1 MTQSNSH
8 LHHRRTPSSNGSKV
22 RTSRPA
28 LHRKGTYS
36 VNHSISKLGSGQ
48 VRRPEPESDHQP
60 DMAASFLNFC
70 AMCERQI
77 TVPDNSLLYCSERY
91 SYSFSLISY
100 LSLCLGTHFGLIS
113 PQSPLL
119 NGHLLTLF
127 ICSCRRKDSHK
138 PLSASF
144 PSSSSIPY
152 SRSPPTSPLISFRM
166 LVAPMTP
173 TKLPAK
179 STLAAGIPTDFHNSK
194 VDQDPSEWKPVIPAA
209 HSSTGSL
216 ASTEAWHYLSQFH
229 GSEPS
234 FPRRHHGAGHRSSA
248 SLSTLMSATA
258 PVPSL
263 THTPSTTASSFSS
276 TASDYIGYMPDSSHR
291 PLPPRHN
298 PYFSNGA
305 GVTKSVE
312 LVVPH
317 VDTPSVHANAVDMSD
332 SGSIF
337 PASSSLWNESLAGK
351 TPTETV
357 AKAPSALDLPI
368 MLKQETS

>member
-22 RTSRPA
+22 RTSRPT

-36 VNHSISKLGSGQ
+36 VNHPISKLGSGQ
-48 VRRPEPESDHQP
+48 VRRPEPESDRQP

-77 TVPDNSLLYCSERY
+77 TVPDNSLLYCSE
-91 SYSFSLISY
+91 
-100 LSLCLGTHFGLIS
+100 
-113 PQSPLL
+113 
-119 NGHLLTLF
+119 
-127 ICSCRRKDSHK
+127 SCRRKDSHK

-144 PSSSSIPY
+144 PSSGSIPY
-152 SRSPPTSPLISFRM
+152 LRSPPTSPLVSSRM
-166 LVAPMTP
+166 IVAPMTP
-173 TKLPAK
+173 TKAPLK
-179 STLAAGIPTDFHNSK
+179 STPTTGISTDVHDSK

-209 HSSTGSL
+209 YGSTGSL

-229 GSEPS
+229 GSEPL
-234 FPRRHHGAGHRSSA
+234 FPRRRDGAGHRSSA

-276 TASDYIGYMPDSSHR
+276 TASDYIGYIPESSHR

-317 VDTPSVHANAVDMSD
+317 VETPSMHANAVDLSD

-351 TPTETV
+351 TPTEAVT
-357 AKAPSALDLPI
+357 KAPSALDLPI

>member
-1 MTQSNSH
+1 
-8 LHHRRTPSSNGSKV
+8 
-22 RTSRPA
+22 
-28 LHRKGTYS
+28 
-36 VNHSISKLGSGQ
+36 
-48 VRRPEPESDHQP
+48 
-60 DMAASFLNFC
+60 MAASFLNFC

-77 TVPDNSLLYCSERY
+77 TVPDNSLLYCSE
-91 SYSFSLISY
+91 
-100 LSLCLGTHFGLIS
+100 
-113 PQSPLL
+113 
-119 NGHLLTLF
+119 
-127 ICSCRRKDSHK
+127 SCRRKDSHK

-144 PSSSSIPY
+144 PSSGSIPY
-152 SRSPPTSPLISFRM
+152 SRSPPTSPLVSFRM
-166 LVAPMTP
+166 IVAPMTP
-173 TKLPAK
+173 TKVPVK
-179 STLAAGIPTDFHNSK
+179 STPTTGIPTDVHDSR

-209 HSSTGSL
+209 HGSTGSL
-216 ASTEAWHYLSQFH
+216 ASTEAWHYLAQFH
-229 GSEPS
+229 GSAPS
-234 FPRRHHGAGHRSSA
+234 FSRRRDGAGHRSSA

-276 TASDYIGYMPDSSHR
+276 TASDYIGYLPDPSHR

-317 VDTPSVHANAVDMSD
+317 VETPSAHANAADMSD

-357 AKAPSALDLPI
+357 IKAPSALDLPI

>member
-22 RTSRPA
+22 RTSRPT
-28 LHRKGTYS
+28 LHQKGTYS
-36 VNHSISKLGSGQ
+36 VNHPISKLGSGQ
-48 VRRPEPESDHQP
+48 VRRPEPESDRQP

-70 AMCERQI
+70 
-77 TVPDNSLLYCSERY
+77 
-91 SYSFSLISY
+91 
-100 LSLCLGTHFGLIS
+100 
-113 PQSPLL
+113 
-119 NGHLLTLF
+119 
-127 ICSCRRKDSHK
+127 CRRKDSHK

-144 PSSSSIPY
+144 PSSGSIPY
-152 SRSPPTSPLISFRM
+152 LRSPPTSPLVSSRM
-166 LVAPMTP
+166 IVAPMTP
-173 TKLPAK
+173 TKAPLK
-179 STLAAGIPTDFHNSK
+179 STPTTGISTDVHDSK

-209 HSSTGSL
+209 YGSTGSL

-229 GSEPS
+229 GSEPL
-234 FPRRHHGAGHRSSA
+234 FPRRRDGAGHRSSA

-276 TASDYIGYMPDSSHR
+276 TASDYIGYIPESSHR

-317 VDTPSVHANAVDMSD
+317 VETPSMHANAVDMSD

-357 AKAPSALDLPI
+357 TKAPSALDLPI

>member
-1 MTQSNSH
+1 M
-8 LHHRRTPSSNGSKV
+8 
-22 RTSRPA
+22 
-28 LHRKGTYS
+28 
-36 VNHSISKLGSGQ
+36 I
-48 VRRPEPESDHQP
+48 
-60 DMAASFLNFC
+60 
-70 AMCERQI
+70 
-77 TVPDNSLLYCSERY
+77 
-91 SYSFSLISY
+91 
-100 LSLCLGTHFGLIS
+100 
-113 PQSPLL
+113 
-119 NGHLLTLF
+119 
-127 ICSCRRKDSHK
+127 
-138 PLSASF
+138 
-144 PSSSSIPY
+144 
-152 SRSPPTSPLISFRM
+152 
-166 LVAPMTP
+166 VAPMTP
-173 TKLPAK
+173 TKAPLK
-179 STLAAGIPTDFHNSK
+179 STPTTGISTDVHDSK

-209 HSSTGSL
+209 YGSTGSL

-229 GSEPS
+229 GSEPL
-234 FPRRHHGAGHRSSA
+234 FPRRRDGAGHRSSA

-276 TASDYIGYMPDSSHR
+276 TASDYIGYIPESSHR

-317 VDTPSVHANAVDMSD
+317 VETPSMHANAVDMSD

-337 PASSSLWNESLAGK
+337 PASSSLWNESLVGK

-357 AKAPSALDLPI
+357 TKAPSALDLPI

>member
-1 MTQSNSH
+1 MTQANPH

-36 VNHSISKLGSGQ
+36 VNHPISKLGSGQ
-48 VRRPEPESDHQP
+48 VRRPEPESQP

-77 TVPDNSLLYCSERY
+77 TVPDNSLLYCSE
-91 SYSFSLISY
+91 
-100 LSLCLGTHFGLIS
+100 
-113 PQSPLL
+113 
-119 NGHLLTLF
+119 
-127 ICSCRRKDSHK
+127 SCRRKDSHK

-144 PSSSSIPY
+144 PSSGSISY
-152 SRSPPTSPLISFRM
+152 SRSPPTSPLVFSRM
-166 LVAPMTP
+166 IVAPMIP
-173 TKLPAK
+173 TKVPVKSSPAIR
-179 STLAAGIPTDFHNSK
+179 IPTDFHDSK

-209 HSSTGSL
+209 HGSTGSL
-216 ASTEAWHYLSQFH
+216 ASSEAWHYLAQFH
-229 GSEPS
+229 GGEPS
-234 FPRRHHGAGHRSSA
+234 FPRRRHGAGHRSSA

-276 TASDYIGYMPDSSHR
+276 TASDYISYMHDSSHR

-298 PYFSNGA
+298 PYFSSIS
-305 GVTKSVE
+305 GVTKGVE

-317 VDTPSVHANAVDMSD
+317 VETPSVHANAVDMSD

-357 AKAPSALDLPI
+357 TKTPSALDLPI
-368 MLKQETS
+368 MLKQESL

>member
-1 MTQSNSH
+1 M
-8 LHHRRTPSSNGSKV
+8 
-22 RTSRPA
+22 
-28 LHRKGTYS
+28 
-36 VNHSISKLGSGQ
+36 NHPISKLGSGQ
-48 VRRPEPESDHQP
+48 VRRPEPESDRQP

-77 TVPDNSLLYCSERY
+77 TVPDNSLLYCSE
-91 SYSFSLISY
+91 
-100 LSLCLGTHFGLIS
+100 
-113 PQSPLL
+113 
-119 NGHLLTLF
+119 
-127 ICSCRRKDSHK
+127 SCRRKDSHK

-144 PSSSSIPY
+144 PSSGSIPY
-152 SRSPPTSPLISFRM
+152 LRSPPTSPLVSSRM
-166 LVAPMTP
+166 IVAPMTP
-173 TKLPAK
+173 TKAPLK
-179 STLAAGIPTDFHNSK
+179 STPTTGISTDVHDSK

-209 HSSTGSL
+209 YGSTGSL

-229 GSEPS
+229 GSEPL
-234 FPRRHHGAGHRSSA
+234 FPRRRDGAGHRSSA

-276 TASDYIGYMPDSSHR
+276 TASDYIGYIPESSHR

-317 VDTPSVHANAVDMSD
+317 VETPSMHANAVDMSD

-357 AKAPSALDLPI
+357 TKAPSALDLPI

>member
-28 LHRKGTYS
+28 LHRKGTSS

-77 TVPDNSLLYCSERY
+77 TVPDNSLLYCSE
-91 SYSFSLISY
+91 
-100 LSLCLGTHFGLIS
+100 
-113 PQSPLL
+113 
-119 NGHLLTLF
+119 
-127 ICSCRRKDSHK
+127 SCRRKDSHK

-144 PSSSSIPY
+144 PPSGSIHY
-152 SRSPPTSPLISFRM
+152 SRSPPTSLVSFRM
-166 LVAPMTP
+166 IVAPMTP
-173 TKLPAK
+173 TKVPGK
-179 STLAAGIPTDFHNSK
+179 STPSTGIPTDFHDSN
-194 VDQDPSEWKPVIPAA
+194 VDQDPSEWKPVIPAG
-209 HSSTGSL
+209 HGHTGSL

-229 GSEPS
+229 ASEPS
-234 FPRRHHGAGHRSSA
+234 FPRRRHGAGHRSSA

-337 PASSSLWNESLAGK
+337 PASSSLWNESLAGR

-357 AKAPSALDLPI
+357 TKAPSALDLPI
-368 MLKQETS
+368 MLKQGSS